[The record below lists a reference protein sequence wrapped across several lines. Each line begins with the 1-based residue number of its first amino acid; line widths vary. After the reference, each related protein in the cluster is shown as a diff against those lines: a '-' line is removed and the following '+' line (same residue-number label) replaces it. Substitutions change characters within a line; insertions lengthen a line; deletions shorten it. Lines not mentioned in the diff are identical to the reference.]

1 MFKLAFSTLLIG
13 SIALLAGIYLL
24 YPSGANELGA
34 IYGEWISFAPWSQ
47 ASINRYTGI
56 VTSKTGLSPVP
67 VIAVLLGLSLL
78 AYALLLLVFKTKIR
92 FDWRIVATLTI
103 VCWMTLDLL
112 WQTRLLQQLVDTRQT
127 FAGMEHDDKLAATP
141 NGWLFQF
148 IKRVKQKSD
157 TPNARFFIGTSDEYF
172 AILGTYYLY
181 PKNAYWKRYAPELPD
196 KRYLHKGDYIVI
208 VRPSTI
214 LFDRRTNILLLPDNT
229 SLTVE
234 QLMEASMGGL
244 FRVL

>member
-1 MFKLAFSTLLIG
+1 MFKLAFSSLLIG

-34 IYGEWISFAPWSQ
+34 VYGEWTSFAPWSLT
-47 ASINRYTGI
+47 SINRYTGI
-56 VTSKTGLSPVP
+56 VTSKTGFSPVP
-67 VIAVLLGLSLL
+67 IIAILLGLSLL

-112 WQTRLLQQLVDTRQT
+112 WQTRLLQRLVDTRQT
-127 FAGMEHDDKLAATP
+127 FAGMEHDDKLTAAP
-141 NGWLFQF
+141 NGRLFQF
-148 IKRVKQKSD
+148 IKRVKHKAD
-157 TPNARFFIGTSDEYF
+157 TPNARFFIGTSYEYF
-172 AILGTYYLY
+172 AVLGAYHLY
-181 PKNAYWKRYAPELPD
+181 PKNAYWKRYGPELPD

-214 LFDRRTNILLLPDNT
+214 RFDPRTNILSLPGNT
-229 SLTVE
+229 SLPVE
-234 QLMEASMGGL
+234 QLMEASVGGL